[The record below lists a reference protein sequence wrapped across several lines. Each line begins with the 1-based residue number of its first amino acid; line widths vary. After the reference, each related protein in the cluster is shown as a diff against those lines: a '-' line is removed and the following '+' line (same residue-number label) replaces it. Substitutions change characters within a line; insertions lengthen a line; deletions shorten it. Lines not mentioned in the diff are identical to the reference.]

1 MSTQSILQENTCFTI
16 NVTQAEKEQ
25 HKIYNNV
32 HKMTT
37 LWTYE
42 LILQD
47 IQRQHPKQKNIHAK
61 GIHQDTR
68 CIC

>member
-25 HKIYNNV
+25 HKIYTNV

-37 LWTYE
+37 LGTYE

-47 IQRQHPKQKNIHAK
+47 IQHQYQKYKNIHAK
-61 GIHQDTR
+61 GIHQDTH
-68 CIC
+68 CTC